1 MFSLTA
7 VEKGVTVKPV
17 DRERISDCSLL
28 IRSVKTLLQTVDS
41 KIVPELPQIEQCL
54 DSAHT
59 ALNLALGRP

>member
-1 MFSLTA
+1 MN
-7 VEKGVTVKPV
+7 PV

-28 IRSVKTLLQTVDS
+28 IRSVKTLLQNVDS

-59 ALNLALGRP
+59 ALNSALGRV